1 MLLWSIQ
8 HKRAYEKM
16 EQTGVLRADK
26 NFIATDWFENSFCD
40 GRANEKAYR

>member
-26 NFIATDWFENSFCD
+26 NFKTSIGYYQRFFF
-40 GRANEKAYR
+40 RPL